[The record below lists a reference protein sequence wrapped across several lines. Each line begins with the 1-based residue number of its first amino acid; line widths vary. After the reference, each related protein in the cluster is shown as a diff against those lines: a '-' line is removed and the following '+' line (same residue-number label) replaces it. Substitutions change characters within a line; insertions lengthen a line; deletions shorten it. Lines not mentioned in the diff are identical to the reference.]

1 MRFIHKCQSGFSVKV
16 LFLVREQE
24 HNRAMGTWDTSELSC
39 GTIPGASRRRSEAE
53 GLAELQP
60 SGVGG
65 GTAQGCTARGGGAVT
80 PDHGVPTS
88 PSCSHPCVQCSKQA
102 AVRPCASGK
111 SFTEC

>member
-65 GTAQGCTARGGGAVT
+65 GHSPGLHSQGRRSGDPRPRGAHVTQLQPSLCAV
-80 PDHGVPTS
+80 
-88 PSCSHPCVQCSKQA
+88 QQA
-102 AVRPCASGK
+102 GSSASLCLW
-111 SFTEC
+111 EIIH